1 MSCQDRLGTN
11 ARKQLKT
18 KAFSLQ
24 TQCETFDR
32 DLSFKPPTA
41 PVRLRLLLRSSA
53 DGFSV
58 RGQTL
63 NRSAFACF
71 CTIICAR
78 SFLYRP
84 SSLTLCAATVC
95 ALCIVLPPQG
105 MSEFYVNDV
114 LGQSY
119 SIILGFGGGNAAKLG
134 VIDLSPE
141 PGGAG
146 SVVGDVKVFNG
157 TLS

>member
-1 MSCQDRLGTN
+1 
-11 ARKQLKT
+11 
-18 KAFSLQ
+18 
-24 TQCETFDR
+24 
-32 DLSFKPPTA
+32 
-41 PVRLRLLLRSSA
+41 
-53 DGFSV
+53 
-58 RGQTL
+58 
-63 NRSAFACF
+63 
-71 CTIICAR
+71 
-78 SFLYRP
+78 
-84 SSLTLCAATVC
+84 
-95 ALCIVLPPQG
+95 

-146 SVVGDVKVFNG
+146 SVVGDLKVFNG